1 MWVLVTGLAWL
12 AVSLL
17 AWAFISRAIRQ
28 ADAQDEHEALSRFAG
43 QGPAASRPG
52 AGPGNDAAAPGGPLS

>member
-28 ADAQDEHEALSRFAG
+28 ADAQDEQEALHRFGA
-43 QGPAASRPG
+43 QGPAASRTG
-52 AGPGNDAAAPGGPLS
+52 AGPGDHTAPGGPLS